1 MSTARIAVLGLA
13 IGSAVV
19 AAFLAKGFIGQKPET
34 QIVEVSKV
42 QTSEIL
48 VASKDIAMGE
58 RLKSANLAWES
69 WPADAIRPY
78 MITRTAQP
86 DARETY
92 DAARARTALFEGEV
106 ISDKKVVKP
115 DSAGFMAAILPK
127 GMRAISV
134 RISAETGVGGFILP
148 NDKVDVILTVKES
161 TEGSSKARTTSDS
174 VLQNVRVLAV
184 DQTFQT
190 NDKGEQVVV
199 GKTATL
205 ELEPHQAEILAMAES
220 VGQLSLAL
228 RSLADNGDS
237 ALGDDGPV
245 LSDRYTK
252 GGQSG
257 TVTIFRYGVGQTVAI
272 SE

>member
-13 IGSAVV
+13 LGSALV
-19 AAFLAKGFIGQKPET
+19 AAFLARGLIGQKPQKEIV
-34 QIVEVSKV
+34 QINKVE
-42 QTSEIL
+42 TSEIL
-48 VASKDIAMGE
+48 VASKDIQMGD
-58 RLKSANLAWES
+58 RLKSANLSWES
-69 WPADAIRPY
+69 WPASAVKPY
-78 MITRTAQP
+78 MISRRAHPQ
-86 DARETY
+86 ARETY
-92 DAARARTALFEGEV
+92 DSARARTALFEGEP

-134 RISAETGVGGFILP
+134 RISAETGAGGFILP
-148 NDKVDVILTVKES
+148 NDKVDVIVTTKEAADGSNKTHTV
-161 TEGSSKARTTSDS
+161 SDS
-174 VLQNVRVLAV
+174 VLQNVRILAV

-190 NDKGEQVVV
+190 NEKGEQVVV

-205 ELEPHQAEILAMAES
+205 ELKPHQAEVLAKAES
-220 VGQLSLAL
+220 MGQLSLAL

-245 LSDRYTK
+245 LSKRYAQ
-252 GGQSG
+252 GGRGG
-257 TVTIFRYGVGQTVAI
+257 TITTFRYGVEQSAAI

>member
-13 IGSAVV
+13 IGSAVI
-19 AAFLAKGFIGQKPET
+19 AAFLARGFIGQKPET
-34 QIVEVSKV
+34 QIVQVKQVESNA
-42 QTSEIL
+42 IL
-48 VASKDIAMGE
+48 IASKDIRMGD
-58 RLKSANLAWES
+58 RLKSTNLAWES
-69 WPADAIRPY
+69 WPSDAVRPY
-78 MITRTAQP
+78 MITRSAHP

-92 DAARARTALFEGEV
+92 DAARARTALFEGEA
-106 ISDKKVVKP
+106 ITDKKVVKP

-134 RISAETGVGGFILP
+134 RISAETGAGGFILP
-148 NDKVDVILTVKES
+148 NDKVDVILTAKEAA
-161 TEGSSKARTTSDS
+161 EGSNKTRTTTDA
-174 VLQNVRVLAV
+174 VLQNVRVLAI

-205 ELEPHQAEILAMAES
+205 ELKPNQAEVLAKAES
-220 VGQLSLAL
+220 IGQLSLAL

-245 LSDRYTK
+245 LSK
-252 GGQSG
+252 
-257 TVTIFRYGVGQTVAI
+257 RYGKDSRVGSVLIYRYGIESSAAI
-272 SE
+272 SQ